1 MALVEESTAAR
12 LQQQARD
19 HLWLHFT
26 RMGGYR
32 EVDVTG
38 LFAVQLGYSYG
49 DEIGAAAHAQMKE
62 LPFYTNWS
70 YLRMREA
77 LAFDDDFS
85 AAGFVE
91 LRP

>member
-70 YLRMREA
+70 YHTHARSSWPPRWPRSLPA
-77 LAFDDDFS
+77 T
-85 AAGFVE
+85 
-91 LRP
+91 